1 MIDIFTI
8 NHLLWV
14 IDATLTIVGTH
25 YAFRS
30 KSKKFQFWFLFSLTI
45 VSWLVHFSRII
56 FAEDLK
62 TYQLFFTNLCGL
74 STFLYPFLY
83 LSKSKLAKDY
93 MYYVGGFFAFLSLA
107 YPYTVEGDPIFAY
120 NSIRFFFAHV
130 LLIMIPLLMAT
141 WGHHKP
147 NFKNAGWMFLFVM
160 MGAVYNMALGAFFVE
175 TGLKDYLEN
184 YMGVWGNDDDVYSNL
199 ALIFA
204 PWATYETV
212 YNGVVTQRPIPFLY
226 MIPIFTVLSFPIWF
240 SMSIPFINFRKNKN
254 S

>member
-14 IDATLTIVGTH
+14 LTGFLIMVGTH

-30 KSKKFQFWFLFSLTI
+30 KSKKFQYWFLFTLTI
-45 VSWLVHFSRII
+45 VIWLVHFSRII
-56 FAEDLK
+56 FADNLK

-74 STFLYPFLY
+74 STFLYPFLF

-93 MYYVGGFFAFLSLA
+93 MYYVGGFFALLSLA
-107 YPYTVEGDPIFAY
+107 YPYTVEGDPIFVY

-130 LLIMIPLLMAT
+130 LLVMIPLLMVT
-141 WGHHKP
+141 WGLHKP
-147 NFKNAGWMFLFVM
+147 NYKNMGWMFLFVM
-160 MGAVYNMALGAFFVE
+160 MGAVYCMALSAFFVE

-184 YMGVWGNDDDVYSNL
+184 YMGVWGNDDDVFSSV

-204 PWATYETV
+204 PWATYETTF
-212 YNGVVTQRPIPFLY
+212 NGVLTQRPIPFLY
-226 MIPIFTVLSFPIWF
+226 MIPVFTLLSFPIWIT
-240 SMSIPFINFRKNKN
+240 MSIPFIKFRKK
-254 S
+254 

>member
-14 IDATLTIVGTH
+14 IAAFLTMVGVH

-30 KSKKFQFWFLFSLTI
+30 KSKKFQYWFLFSLTI
-45 VSWLVHFSRII
+45 ATWVVHFSRI
-56 FAEDLK
+56 FLAEDLK

-107 YPYTVEGDPIFAY
+107 YPYTVEGDPIFVY

-141 WGHHKP
+141 WGHHTP
-147 NFKNAGWMFLFVM
+147 NYKNMGWMFLFVM
-160 MGAVYNMALGAFFVE
+160 MGAVYCMALSAFLVE
-175 TGLKDYLEN
+175 TQLKDYLEN
-184 YMGVWGNDDDVYSNL
+184 YMGVWGNDDDVFSSV

-204 PWATYETV
+204 PWATYETTF
-212 YNGVVTQRPIPFLY
+212 NGVLTQRPIPFLY
-226 MIPIFTVLSFPIWF
+226 MLPVTILLAFPIWF
-240 SMSIPFINFRKNKN
+240 SMSIPFIKFRKNKE
-254 S
+254 

>member
-8 NHLLWV
+8 NHLLW
-14 IDATLTIVGTH
+14 IIAGFSLLIGMH
-25 YAFRS
+25 FAFRN
-30 KSKKFQFWFLFSLTI
+30 KSKKFQYWFLFSLTI
-45 VSWLVHFSRII
+45 VIWLVHFSRII

-74 STFLYPFLY
+74 STFLYPFLF

-130 LLIMIPLLMAT
+130 LLIMIPLLMVT
-141 WGHHKP
+141 WKLHTP
-147 NFKNAGWMFLFVM
+147 NIRNIGWMFLFVM
-160 MGAVYNMALGAFFVE
+160 MGAIYCMALSAFFVE
-175 TGLKDYLEN
+175 TELKDYLEN
-184 YMGVWGNDDDVYSNL
+184 YMGVWGNDDDVYSDV

-204 PWATYETV
+204 PWATYEKV
-212 YNGVVTQRPIPFLY
+212 IDGIMVTRPIPFIY
-226 MIPIFTVLSFPIWF
+226 MLPSLFLFGTPIWF
-240 SMSIPFINFRKNKN
+240 GMSIPFIKLKKNKE
-254 S
+254 

>member
-8 NHLLWV
+8 NHLLW
-14 IDATLTIVGTH
+14 IIAGFSLLIGMH
-25 YAFRS
+25 FAFRN
-30 KSKKFQFWFLFSLTI
+30 KSKRFQYWFLFSLTI
-45 VSWLVHFSRII
+45 VIWLVHFSRII

-74 STFLYPFLY
+74 STFLYPFLF

-130 LLIMIPLLMAT
+130 LLIMIPLLMVT
-141 WGHHKP
+141 WKLHTP
-147 NFKNAGWMFLFVM
+147 NIRNIGWMFLFVM
-160 MGAVYNMALGAFFVE
+160 MGAIYCMALSAFFVE
-175 TGLKDYLEN
+175 TELKDYLEN
-184 YMGVWGNDDDVYSNL
+184 YMGVWGNDDDVYSDV

-204 PWATYETV
+204 PWATYEKV
-212 YNGVVTQRPIPFLY
+212 IDGIMVTRPIPFIY
-226 MIPIFTVLSFPIWF
+226 MLPSLFLFGTPIWF
-240 SMSIPFINFRKNKN
+240 GMSIPFIKLKKNKE
-254 S
+254 